1 MVVINPVQ
9 IWYNGQ
15 LKEATILLASMN
27 DNLKNSAL
35 VYYSLLTDDREQL
48 SSGNLNMTGEAYEG
62 WETNEY
68 AYDWIASQL
77 NLTIVGN
84 LTTTTT
90 TTSTTTENMVES
102 TTTTSTTTEQV

>member
-15 LKEATILLASMN
+15 LKEATILLASIN
-27 DNLKNSAL
+27 DNLKNSGL
-35 VYYSLLTDDREQL
+35 IYYRLLTENREQL
-48 SSGNLNMTGEAYEG
+48 SEGNLTMTGEAYQG
-62 WETNEY
+62 WENNEY
-68 AYDWIASQL
+68 AYSWIAAQL

-90 TTSTTTENMVES
+90 TTSTTENPTES
-102 TTTTSTTTEQV
+102 TTTTSTTTVKS

>member
-15 LKEATILLASMN
+15 LKEATILLASIN

-48 SSGNLNMTGEAYEG
+48 SSGNLNMTGEAYDG
-62 WETNEY
+62 WETTEY
-68 AYDWIASQL
+68 AYNWIATQL

-90 TTSTTTENMVES
+90 TTSTTENPTES
-102 TTTTSTTTEQV
+102 TTTTSTTTVKS